1 MSKFTDPE
9 KQAMEDFKKL
19 VASGAL
25 GGIPMPVHILFG
37 DPKEVEPASEAVIKH
52 GKRLQERVRHRAK
65 RALAALR
72 RGT

>member
-9 KQAMEDFKKL
+9 KQAMEDFKRL
-19 VASGAL
+19 VASGGL

-37 DPKEVEPASEAVIKH
+37 DPKDEPASEAVLKYT
-52 GKRLQERVRHRAK
+52 KRLQEGALRRAR

-72 RGT
+72 RGP

>member
-9 KQAMEDFKKL
+9 KQAMEDFKRL
-19 VASGAL
+19 VASGGL

-37 DPKEVEPASEAVIKH
+37 DPKQAEPASEAVLKYT
-52 GKRLQERVRHRAK
+52 KRLQEGARRRAS

-72 RGT
+72 RGP